1 MTGLKI
7 LFASILVLMSVS
19 KCNEYSAE
27 KTCNDA
33 AQRGKIIS
41 VLMNNEK
48 YLKEVIDSMKIKHGG
63 EMTSASFMLMQR
75 DKKVAN
81 EMMNNMMKM
90 CRNDSSVC
98 LLMMKHTIKMC
109 DSSRSKCGMMLHC
122 MKESQNTMKM
132 MHEKGMCGMEKIEK
146 KGNLK
151 K

>member
-33 AQRGKIIS
+33 TQRGKIIS

-48 YLKEVIDSMKIKHGG
+48 YLKEVIDSMK
-63 EMTSASFMLMQR
+63 
-75 DKKVAN
+75 
-81 EMMNNMMKM
+81 
-90 CRNDSSVC
+90 
-98 LLMMKHTIKMC
+98 
-109 DSSRSKCGMMLHC
+109 
-122 MKESQNTMKM
+122 M